1 MAEVSST
8 LPFPSLT
15 AIPAFLAL
23 LGYAVS
29 YLQNDT
35 LLNSR
40 NGMILIINPFNRQVC
55 GNRNICPSEVIRFVE
70 KNSIS

>member
-40 NGMILIINPFNRQVC
+40 NGMILIINPFTA
-55 GNRNICPSEVIRFVE
+55 
-70 KNSIS
+70 ISALQK

>member
-1 MAEVSST
+1 MNLKQYDIIVA
-8 LPFPSLT
+8 LT

-40 NGMILIINPFNRQVC
+40 NGMILIINPFNL
-55 GNRNICPSEVIRFVE
+55 
-70 KNSIS
+70 